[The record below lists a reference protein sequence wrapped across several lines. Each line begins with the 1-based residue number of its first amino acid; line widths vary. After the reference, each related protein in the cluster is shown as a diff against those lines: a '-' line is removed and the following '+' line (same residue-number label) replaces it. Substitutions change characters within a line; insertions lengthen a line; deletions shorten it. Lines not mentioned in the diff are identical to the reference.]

1 MVVLLI
7 LCAVALSLFM
17 TVTTIYVDGQVDI
30 NQAKENAQPHTYHVA
45 SVVKSTNETFINTAE
60 GVQFVI
66 DPSDSE
72 WLEYKDGDT
81 ISVTYGQSKSDQKG
95 RVLYAYTITT
105 KQNRM
110 DTLKRHPKRNKLI
123 GTPIKSQL
131 IRKEIQ

>member
-81 ISVTYGQSKSDQKG
+81 ISVTYGQRKSDQKG
-95 RVLYAYTITT
+95 RVLYAYTITNKTKSNGHFEAPPQT
-105 KQNRM
+105 KQIDWN
-110 DTLKRHPKRNKLI
+110 TYQK
-123 GTPIKSQL
+123 PID
-131 IRKEIQ
+131 

>member
-17 TVTTIYVDGQVDI
+17 TITTIYVDGQAAI
-30 NQAKENAQPHTYHVA
+30 NQAKENANPHTYHIA
-45 SVVKSTNETFINTAE
+45 SVAKSKEETYINTAE

-81 ISVTYGQSKSDQKG
+81 ISVTYGQSKPAEKG
-95 RVLYAYTITT
+95 RVLYSYTITNKTKSNGHFEAPPQT
-105 KQNRM
+105 KQIDW
-110 DTLKRHPKRNKLI
+110 DTYQK
-123 GTPIKSQL
+123 PID
-131 IRKEIQ
+131 

>member
-45 SVVKSTNETFINTAE
+45 SLVKSTNETFINTAE

-81 ISVTYGQSKSDQKG
+81 ISVTYGQSKPDQKG
-95 RVLYAYTITT
+95 RVVYSYTITNKTKSNGHFEAPPQT
-105 KQNRM
+105 KQINW
-110 DTLKRHPKRNKLI
+110 DNYQK
-123 GTPIKSQL
+123 PID
-131 IRKEIQ
+131 